1 VLLDLSQLATHF
13 TEKFLWGPTV
23 PLGDVIIKIDMKKK
37 QNINNTCNL
46 LFMASLLVSN
56 HKISRSNQ
64 WKMALFSRNVLV
76 KYRKIVAF

>member
-56 HKISRSNQ
+56 HKIPDLINGKWHYFQ
-64 WKMALFSRNVLV
+64 ETF
-76 KYRKIVAF
+76 